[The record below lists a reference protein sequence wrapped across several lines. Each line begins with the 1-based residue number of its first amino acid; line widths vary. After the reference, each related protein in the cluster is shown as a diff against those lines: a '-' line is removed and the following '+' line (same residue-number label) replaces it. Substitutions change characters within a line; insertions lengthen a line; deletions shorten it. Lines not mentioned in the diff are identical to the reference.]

1 MYRAPTQAEAE
12 EKFNAFVQ
20 RLPTFVSIAKD
31 VSFHTAT
38 IDSFPLFYLS
48 AYIFSY
54 SVHFNATQMYNVG
67 GLQKICDALIENPS
81 WSIAHLVAFFNLT
94 ELVANPKV
102 LDLIDYSD
110 HNNCMTPFQVSIIL
124 SENVEIIVKL

>member
-1 MYRAPTQAEAE
+1 
-12 EKFNAFVQ
+12 
-20 RLPTFVSIAKD
+20 
-31 VSFHTAT
+31 
-38 IDSFPLFYLS
+38 
-48 AYIFSY
+48 
-54 SVHFNATQMYNVG
+54 MYNVG

>member
-1 MYRAPTQAEAE
+1 
-12 EKFNAFVQ
+12 
-20 RLPTFVSIAKD
+20 
-31 VSFHTAT
+31 
-38 IDSFPLFYLS
+38 
-48 AYIFSY
+48 
-54 SVHFNATQMYNVG
+54 MYNVG

-110 HNNCMTPFQVSIIL
+110 HNTCMTPFQVSIIPPI
-124 SENVEIIVKL
+124 NVETIEMMMKYCAFSVGYQIIEPRNGQDIDSVV